1 MRRRRLGA
9 LPIVLVIAAMLVG
22 LIGLTA
28 TPARPAAPLPS
39 PDRTVTLPPGTPRP
53 TETPLGRYP
62 PNGEATIVGNCVA
75 GIDPQTVPQPIT
87 QAFCICTL
95 NRYERLYPTYDEF
108 QRAAAAGAISERTK
122 TDISN
127 ACVQAIVGG

>member
-9 LPIVLVIAAMLVG
+9 LPIALVIVAMVVG

-28 TPARPAAPLPS
+28 APAARPLPS
-39 PDRTVTLPPGTPRP
+39 PELALTPPPGTARP

-62 PNGEATIVGNCVA
+62 ASGESTIVGNCLS
-75 GIDPQTVPQPIT
+75 GIDPQAVPQPVA
-87 QAFCICTL
+87 QAFCVCTL